1 MLVLL
6 SALAVL
12 AGGCDWPMFRQGP
25 EHSGSSA
32 DTSISTATV
41 SSSMVL
47 AWTATTGGVVES
59 SPAVANG
66 VVYVGSNDRKLYAF
80 DATGSAGCAG
90 TPKKCAPLWTSV
102 GTGASIFSSPVVVNG
117 VVYVGSEDG
126 TLYAFDAKGTTNCAG
141 VPRTCIPLWTAATKG
156 LIESSPTVVD
166 GVVYVGSGHSDK
178 RLYAFDAAGTKNCSG
193 NPVTCTPL
201 WTAAASQSISSSPA
215 VAGGVVYVGSQDG
228 ALYAFDAA
236 GVNGCSGTPVV
247 CSPMWT
253 STVTGG
259 SIFSSPSVVGGVVY
273 VGSNDGNLY
282 AFDAN
287 GNTGCSGAPVTCA
300 PLWSATTGGS
310 VGSSPAVTN
319 GVVYVGS
326 NDGKLYAFD
335 ANGNTGCSGNPK
347 TCAALW
353 TSQATGAPVFSSP
366 GIANGV
372 VYVGSNN
379 NHIYA
384 FDASS
389 KMKCS
394 GTPKVCSPLW
404 GAKTGGSVASSP
416 AVANGMVYVGSDDHK
431 LYAFGL
437 ETTPPV
443 TSVAQPSDGSTVSG
457 TTTLSASASDDVAV
471 SKVEFRLTGGTYN
484 DAVIGVAT
492 GTRFGWIFNWNTT
505 SVPNGAYTL
514 TSVATD
520 PAGNVGRSAGV
531 AITVAN

>member
-1 MLVLL
+1 
-6 SALAVL
+6 
-12 AGGCDWPMFRQGP
+12 
-25 EHSGSSA
+25 
-32 DTSISTATV
+32 
-41 SSSMVL
+41 
-47 AWTATTGGVVES
+47 
-59 SPAVANG
+59 
-66 VVYVGSNDRKLYAF
+66 
-80 DATGSAGCAG
+80 
-90 TPKKCAPLWTSV
+90 
-102 GTGASIFSSPVVVNG
+102 
-117 VVYVGSEDG
+117 
-126 TLYAFDAKGTTNCAG
+126 
-141 VPRTCIPLWTAATKG
+141 
-156 LIESSPTVVD
+156 
-166 GVVYVGSGHSDK
+166 
-178 RLYAFDAAGTKNCSG
+178 
-193 NPVTCTPL
+193 
-201 WTAAASQSISSSPA
+201 
-215 VAGGVVYVGSQDG
+215 
-228 ALYAFDAA
+228 
-236 GVNGCSGTPVV
+236 
-247 CSPMWT
+247 MWT

-273 VGSNDGNLY
+273 VGSNDGN
-282 AFDAN
+282 
-287 GNTGCSGAPVTCA
+287 
-300 PLWSATTGGS
+300 
-310 VGSSPAVTN
+310 
-319 GVVYVGS
+319 
-326 NDGKLYAFD
+326 LYAFD